1 MGKLQF
7 RFVPSLTVFIGSYFP
22 LSLILLA
29 QDYRYDLLWAPF
41 CWPPG
46 TGNCVVPLQ
55 NGTLSLIVFVLCL
68 FCLVFSLG
76 ALATVKPKTPVDI
89 KEAKYIPAELMAYTL
104 PYVVSFMSLE
114 YKDTGKFVGLLIFL
128 GWMFIITYRSGQLIL
143 NPLLIVFGWRLY
155 EVTLSY
161 PGKNAVNITSWAL
174 SKADLQP
181 GTRCNVASIQD
192 IRIIRLTTAEGA
204 ADAST

>member
-1 MGKLQF
+1 MQF
-7 RFVPSLTVFIGSYFP
+7 RFVASLTVFIGSYFP

-46 TGNCVVPLQ
+46 TGKCVVPLQ
-55 NGTLSLIVFVLCL
+55 NGALSLIIFAVCL
-68 FCLVFSLG
+68 ICLLFSLG
-76 ALATVKPKTPVDI
+76 VLATVKPKIPVDI
-89 KEAKYIPAELMAYTL
+89 EEAKYIPAELMAYTL

-114 YKDTGKFVGLLIFL
+114 YKDTGKLVGLLIFL
-128 GWMFIITYRSGQLIL
+128 GWMFVITYRSGQLIL

-161 PGKNAVNITSWAL
+161 PGKSETKISSWAL
-174 SKADLQP
+174 SKDNLQP
-181 GTRCNVASIQD
+181 GNRCNVATIQD
-192 IRIIRLTTAEGA
+192 VRIIKLTTSEGG
-204 ADAST
+204 D